1 MNLKDALDVLE
12 IDNILFLTLDSL
24 KKKYHK
30 LALQN
35 HPDKNGNTPESTH
48 HFQRIQEAYEL
59 LKREIIILNGENSNE
74 NSNENSR
81 GEDVFFE
88 QSNTGYTAILHLFI
102 DGVLKGKYN
111 EFISNIVKDIVS
123 GCREIS
129 LKLFEDM
136 NKEQSLAIYN
146 FIVKY
151 KALLRLTDETLEN
164 VREIL
169 LKKFKDMQIY
179 VLNPSI
185 NDLFQNNVYK
195 LDIDNKLYF
204 VPLWHSEL
212 YFDSDIIVKC
222 NPELPDNVEIDED
235 NNLIITERISITS
248 SLFVEKSR
256 AIKIGDY
263 SFELP
268 LDQLFVRQFQT
279 FVLKGKGISKIVE
292 HDIYEI
298 EDKSDIIVK
307 IIFE

>member
-1 MNLKDALDVLE
+1 MNLKEALDVLE
-12 IDNILFLTLDSL
+12 IENISMLTLDRL
-24 KKKYHK
+24 KKRYHK
-30 LALQN
+30 KALQN
-35 HPDKNGNTPESTH
+35 HPDKNGNTQESTQ

-59 LKREIIILNGENSNE
+59 LKREISILNGDTNQQQSVEASN
-74 NSNENSR
+74 
-81 GEDVFFE
+81 V
-88 QSNTGYTAILHLFI
+88 GYNAILHLFI
-102 DGVLKGKYN
+102 DGILKGKYN
-111 EFISNIVKDIVS
+111 DFILNIVKDIVS

-151 KALLRLTDETLEN
+151 KQLLRISEDTLEK

-169 LKKFKDMQIY
+169 VNKFKDMQIY

-222 NPELPDNVEIDED
+222 NPELPDNVEIDEE
-235 NNLIITERISITS
+235 NNLIITERISHNNTIA

-256 AIKIGDY
+256 PIKIGDY

-268 LDQLFVRQFQT
+268 MDQLFVRQYQT
-279 FVLKGKGISKIVE
+279 FILRGKGISKIVE
-292 HDIYEI
+292 NDIYKV
-298 EDKSDIIVK
+298 EDKADIIVK
-307 IIFE
+307 IIFG

>member
-1 MNLKDALDVLE
+1 MNLKEALDILE
-12 IDNILFLTLDSL
+12 IDNIVFLTLDSL
-24 KKKYHK
+24 KKIYHK
-30 LALQN
+30 KALQN
-35 HPDKNGNTPESTH
+35 HPDKNGNTQESTH

-59 LKREIIILNGENSNE
+59 LKREISILNEGQESQNIDDDNIFEPSNV
-74 NSNENSR
+74 
-81 GEDVFFE
+81 GY
-88 QSNTGYTAILHLFI
+88 NTILHLFI

-111 EFISNIVKDIVS
+111 EFISNIVKDIAS

-136 NKEQSLAIYN
+136 NKEQSLSIYN

-151 KALLRLTDETLEN
+151 KQLLRISDETLEK
-164 VREIL
+164 VKEIL
-169 LKKFKDMQIY
+169 LNKFKDMQIY

-195 LDIDNKLYF
+195 LDLDNKLYF

-222 NPELPDNVEIDED
+222 NPELPKNVEIDED

-248 SLFVEKSR
+248 SLFVDKSR
-256 AIKIGDY
+256 VIKIGDY

-279 FVLKGKGISKIVE
+279 VVLRGKGISKIVE

>member
-1 MNLKDALDVLE
+1 MNLKEALDVLE
-12 IDNILFLTLDSL
+12 IDNISNLTLEGL

-35 HPDKNGNTPESTH
+35 HPDKNGNTLESTH

-59 LKREIIILNGENSNE
+59 LKREISILNGETE
-74 NSNENSR
+74 NKET
-81 GEDVFFE
+81 VFE
-88 QSNTGYTAILHLFI
+88 TTNTGYTAILHLFI
-102 DGVLKGKYN
+102 DGLLKGKYN
-111 EFISNIVKDIVS
+111 EFISNIVKDIVC

-151 KALLRLTDETLEN
+151 KQVLRISESILEK

-169 LKKFKDMQIY
+169 LNKFKDMQIY

-248 SLFVEKSR
+248 SLFIEKAR

-279 FVLKGKGISKIVE
+279 FILKGKGISKIVE
-292 HDIYEI
+292 NDIYEI

>member
-1 MNLKDALDVLE
+1 MNLKEALDVLE
-12 IDNILFLTLDSL
+12 IDNISNLTLDSL

-35 HPDKNGNTPESTH
+35 HPDKNGNTLESTQ

-59 LKREIIILNGENSNE
+59 LKREISILNGENSNSEEGE
-74 NSNENSR
+74 N
-81 GEDVFFE
+81 VFE
-88 QSNTGYTAILHLFI
+88 ASNTGYTAILHLFI

-123 GCREIS
+123 GCRDIS

-136 NKEQSLAIYN
+136 NKEQCLAIYN

-151 KALLRLTDETLEN
+151 KVLMRLTDETLEK
-164 VREIL
+164 VRKIL
-169 LKKFKDMQIY
+169 VNKFKDIQIY

-185 NDLFQNNVYK
+185 NDLFQNNFYK
-195 LDIDNKLYF
+195 LDVDNKLYF

-222 NPELPDNVEIDED
+222 NPELPENVEIDED
-235 NNLIITERISITS
+235 NNLIVTERISITS
-248 SLFVEKSR
+248 SLFVEKLR
-256 AIKIGDY
+256 DIKIGDY

-279 FVLKGKGISKIVE
+279 FVLRGKGISKIVE
-292 HDIYEI
+292 NDIYEI
-298 EDKSDIIVK
+298 EDKADIIIK

>member
-1 MNLKDALDVLE
+1 MNLKEALDVLE
-12 IDNILFLTLDSL
+12 IENISTLTLDSL
-24 KKKYHK
+24 KKRYHK
-30 LALQN
+30 KALQN
-35 HPDKNGNTPESTH
+35 HPDKNGNTTESTH

-59 LKREIIILNGENSNE
+59 LKREISILNGEINQSQNVETSN
-74 NSNENSR
+74 
-81 GEDVFFE
+81 V
-88 QSNTGYTAILHLFI
+88 GYNAILHLFI
-102 DGVLKGKYN
+102 DGILKGKYN
-111 EFISNIVKDIVS
+111 DFILNIVKDIVS

-151 KALLRLTDETLEN
+151 KQLLRISDDTLEK

-169 LKKFKDMQIY
+169 LNKFKDMQIY

-222 NPELPDNVEIDED
+222 NPELPDNVEIDEE
-235 NNLIITERISITS
+235 NNLIITERISHNNTIA
-248 SLFVEKSR
+248 SLFFEKSR
-256 AIKIGDY
+256 PIKIGDY

-268 LDQLFVRQFQT
+268 MDQLFVRQYQT
-279 FVLKGKGISKIVE
+279 FILKAKGISKIVE
-292 HDIYEI
+292 NDIYEV

>member
-1 MNLKDALDVLE
+1 MNLKEALDVLE
-12 IDNILFLTLDSL
+12 IENISCLTLESL
-24 KKKYHK
+24 KKRYHK
-30 LALQN
+30 KALQN
-35 HPDKNGNTPESTH
+35 HPDKNGNTPESTQ

-59 LKREIIILNGENSNE
+59 LKREISILNGESETQN
-74 NSNENSR
+74 
-81 GEDVFFE
+81 VFE
-88 QSNTGYTAILHLFI
+88 ESATGYTTLLHLFI
-102 DGVLKGKYN
+102 DGLLKGEYN
-111 EFISNIVKDIVS
+111 SFISNIVKDIVS

-136 NKEQSLAIYN
+136 NKEQSLATYT

-151 KALLRLTDETLEN
+151 KQVLKLSDETLEK

-169 LKKFKDMQIY
+169 LNKFKDIQIY

-204 VPLWHSEL
+204 VPLWHSEM

-222 NPELPDNVEIDED
+222 NPEFPDNVEIDEE
-235 NNLIITERISITS
+235 NNLIVTERISHNNTIA
-248 SLFVEKSR
+248 SLFFEKSR
-256 AIKIGDY
+256 PIKIGDY

-268 LDQLFVRQFQT
+268 MDQLFVRQYQT
-279 FVLKGKGISKIVE
+279 FTLRGKGISKIVE
-292 HDIYEI
+292 NNIYEI
-298 EDKSDIIVK
+298 EDKADIIVK

>member
-1 MNLKDALDVLE
+1 MNLKEALDVLE
-12 IDNILFLTLDSL
+12 IENISTLTLDRL
-24 KKKYHK
+24 KKRYHK
-30 LALQN
+30 KALQN
-35 HPDKNGNTPESTH
+35 HPDKNGNTQESTQ

-59 LKREIIILNGENSNE
+59 LKREISILNGDTNQQQSVEASN
-74 NSNENSR
+74 
-81 GEDVFFE
+81 V
-88 QSNTGYTAILHLFI
+88 GYNAILHLFI
-102 DGVLKGKYN
+102 DGILKGKYN
-111 EFISNIVKDIVS
+111 DFILNIVKDIVS

-151 KALLRLTDETLEN
+151 KQLLRISEDTLEK
-164 VREIL
+164 VKEIL
-169 LKKFKDMQIY
+169 VNKFKDMQIY

-222 NPELPDNVEIDED
+222 NPELPDNVEIDEE
-235 NNLIITERISITS
+235 NNLIITERISHNNTIA

-256 AIKIGDY
+256 PIKIGDY

-268 LDQLFVRQFQT
+268 MDQLFVRQYQT
-279 FVLKGKGISKIVE
+279 FILRGKGISKIVE
-292 HDIYEI
+292 NDIYKV
-298 EDKSDIIVK
+298 EDKADIIVK
-307 IIFE
+307 IIFG

>member
-1 MNLKDALDVLE
+1 MNLKEALDILE
-12 IDNILFLTLDSL
+12 IENIVFLTLDSL
-24 KKKYHK
+24 KKRYHK
-30 LALQN
+30 KALQN
-35 HPDKNGNTPESTH
+35 HPDKNGNTQESTH

-59 LKREIIILNGENSNE
+59 LKREIRFLNEGQEHQNIDDENIFEPSNV
-74 NSNENSR
+74 
-81 GEDVFFE
+81 GY
-88 QSNTGYTAILHLFI
+88 NTILHLFI

-111 EFISNIVKDIVS
+111 EFISNIVKDIAS

-136 NKEQSLAIYN
+136 NKEQSLSIYN

-151 KALLRLTDETLEN
+151 KQLLRISDETLEK
-164 VREIL
+164 VKEIL
-169 LKKFKDMQIY
+169 LNKFKDMQIY

-195 LDIDNKLYF
+195 LDLDKKLYF

-222 NPELPDNVEIDED
+222 NPELPENVEIDED

-248 SLFVEKSR
+248 SLFVDKSR
-256 AIKIGDY
+256 VIKIGDY
-263 SFELP
+263 SFELA

-279 FVLKGKGISKIVE
+279 VVLRGKGISKIVE

>member
-1 MNLKDALDVLE
+1 MNLKEALDILE
-12 IDNILFLTLDSL
+12 IENIVFLTLDSL
-24 KKKYHK
+24 KKRYHK
-30 LALQN
+30 KALQN
-35 HPDKNGNTPESTH
+35 HPDKNGNTQESTH

-59 LKREIIILNGENSNE
+59 LKREIRFLNEGQEHQNIDDENIFEPSNV
-74 NSNENSR
+74 
-81 GEDVFFE
+81 GY
-88 QSNTGYTAILHLFI
+88 NTILHLFI

-111 EFISNIVKDIVS
+111 EFISNIVKDIAS

-136 NKEQSLAIYN
+136 NKEQSLSIYN

-151 KALLRLTDETLEN
+151 KQLLRISDETLEK
-164 VREIL
+164 VKEIL
-169 LKKFKDMQIY
+169 LNKFKDMQIY

-195 LDIDNKLYF
+195 LDLDNKLYF

-222 NPELPDNVEIDED
+222 NPELPENVEIDED

-248 SLFVEKSR
+248 SLFVDKSR
-256 AIKIGDY
+256 VIKIGDY

-279 FVLKGKGISKIVE
+279 VVLRGKGISKIVE

>member
-1 MNLKDALDVLE
+1 MNLKEALDVLE

-35 HPDKNGNTPESTH
+35 HPDKNGNTLESTH

-74 NSNENSR
+74 NSASENNI
-81 GEDVFFE
+81 FE
-88 QSNTGYTAILHLFI
+88 QSNTGYNAILHLFI

-111 EFISNIVKDIVS
+111 EFISNIVKDIVG

-151 KALLRLTDETLEN
+151 KGLLRLTEETLEK

-222 NPELPDNVEIDED
+222 NPELPENVEIDED

-256 AIKIGDY
+256 PIKIGDY

-268 LDQLFVRQFQT
+268 LDHLFVRQFQT

-292 HDIYEI
+292 NDIYEI
-298 EDKSDIIVK
+298 EDKADIIIK

>member
-1 MNLKDALDVLE
+1 MNLQEALHIFEIENVLNLSQE
-12 IDNILFLTLDSL
+12 SL

-35 HPDKNGNTPESTH
+35 HPDKNGNTPESTQ
-48 HFQRIQEAYEL
+48 HFQRIQDAYEV
-59 LKREIIILNGENSNE
+59 LKREISIFKTDDITEETPFKN
-74 NSNENSR
+74 
-81 GEDVFFE
+81 F
-88 QSNTGYTAILHLFI
+88 GYTAILHLFI

-123 GCREIS
+123 GCKEIS

-136 NKEQSLAIYN
+136 NKEQSLAVYN
-146 FIVKY
+146 FLVKY
-151 KALLRLTDETLEN
+151 KALLRLTDDILDK

-169 LKKFKDMQIY
+169 LNKFKDMQIY

-195 LDIDNKLYF
+195 LDIAGKLYF
-204 VPLWHSEL
+204 VPLWHSEM

-222 NPELPDNVEIDED
+222 NPELPANVEIDED
-235 NNLIITERISITS
+235 NNLVITERIPITF
-248 SLFVEKSR
+248 SLLNEKTR
-256 AIKIGDY
+256 TIKVGNN

-268 LDQLFVRQFQT
+268 LDQLFLRPVQT
-279 FVLKGKGISKIVE
+279 YILRKKGISKILDA
-292 HDIYEI
+292 DIYNIDE
-298 EDKSDIIVK
+298 KADIIIK

>member
-1 MNLKDALDVLE
+1 MNLKEALDVLE
-12 IDNILFLTLDSL
+12 IENISTLTLDSL
-24 KKKYHK
+24 KKRYHK
-30 LALQN
+30 KALQN
-35 HPDKNGNTPESTH
+35 HPDKNGNTQESTQ

-59 LKREIIILNGENSNE
+59 LKREISILNGDTNQQQSVEASNE
-74 NSNENSR
+74 GYNE
-81 GEDVFFE
+81 
-88 QSNTGYTAILHLFI
+88 ILHLFI
-102 DGVLKGKYN
+102 DGIFKGKYN
-111 EFISNIVKDIVS
+111 QFILNIVKDIVS

-151 KALLRLTDETLEN
+151 KQLLRISEDTLEK

-169 LKKFKDMQIY
+169 VNKFKDMQIY

-222 NPELPDNVEIDED
+222 NPELPDNVEIDEE
-235 NNLIITERISITS
+235 NNLIITERISHNNTIA

-256 AIKIGDY
+256 PIKIGDY

-268 LDQLFVRQFQT
+268 MDQLFVRQYQT
-279 FVLKGKGISKIVE
+279 FILRGKGISKIVE
-292 HDIYEI
+292 NDIYEV
-298 EDKSDIIVK
+298 EDKADIIVK
-307 IIFE
+307 IIFG

>member
-1 MNLKDALDVLE
+1 MDLKEALDVLE
-12 IDNILFLTLDSL
+12 IDNISKLTLESL

-30 LALQN
+30 KALQN
-35 HPDKNGNTPESTH
+35 HPDKNGNTPESTQ

-59 LKREIIILNGENSNE
+59 LKREISILNGEPENKENPFESSN
-74 NSNENSR
+74 
-81 GEDVFFE
+81 V
-88 QSNTGYTAILHLFI
+88 GYTAILHLFI
-102 DGVLKGKYN
+102 DGILKGKYN

-136 NKEQSLAIYN
+136 NKEQSLTIYN

-151 KALLRLTDETLEN
+151 KQILKISDKILEN

-169 LKKFKDMQIY
+169 VNKFKDIQIY

-185 NDLFQNNVYK
+185 NDLFQNNFYK
-195 LDIDNKLYF
+195 LDVDNKLYF

-222 NPELPDNVEIDED
+222 NPELPENVEIDED
-235 NNLIITERISITS
+235 NNLVITERISITS
-248 SLFVEKSR
+248 SLFVQKSR
-256 AIKIGDY
+256 PIKIGDY

-292 HDIYEI
+292 NDIYEI
-298 EDKSDIIVK
+298 EDKADIIIK

>member
-1 MNLKDALDVLE
+1 MNLKEALTTLE
-12 IDNILFLTLDSL
+12 IENVSTLTLDSL
-24 KKKYHK
+24 KKRYHK
-30 LALQN
+30 MALQN
-35 HPDKNGNTPESTH
+35 HPDKNGNTPESTQ

-59 LKREIIILNGENSNE
+59 LKREISILNGDMKNQNIDENT
-74 NSNENSR
+74 
-81 GEDVFFE
+81 VFE
-88 QSNTGYTAILHLFI
+88 ASTTGYTAILHLFI
-102 DGVLKGKYN
+102 DGLLKGEYN
-111 EFISNIVKDIVS
+111 QFISNIVKDIAS

-151 KALLRLTDETLEN
+151 KQLLRISEDTLEN

-169 LKKFKDMQIY
+169 LNKFKDMQIY

-222 NPELPDNVEIDED
+222 NPDLPDNVEIDEE
-235 NNLIITERISITS
+235 NNLIITEHISIAS
-248 SLFVEKSR
+248 SLFIEKLR
-256 AIKIGDY
+256 LIKIGDY

-268 LDQLFVRQFQT
+268 MDQLFVRQYQT
-279 FVLKGKGISKIVE
+279 CILRGKGISKIVE
-292 HDIYEI
+292 NNIYEI
-298 EDKSDIIVK
+298 EDKADIIIK

>member
-1 MNLKDALDVLE
+1 MNLKEALDVLE
-12 IDNILFLTLDSL
+12 IENISTLTLDSL
-24 KKKYHK
+24 KKRYHK
-30 LALQN
+30 KALQN
-35 HPDKNGNTPESTH
+35 HPDKNGNTPESTQ

-59 LKREIIILNGENSNE
+59 LKREISILNGEPETQNLDEENVFEASNA
-74 NSNENSR
+74 
-81 GEDVFFE
+81 
-88 QSNTGYTAILHLFI
+88 GYTAILHLFI
-102 DGVLKGKYN
+102 DGILKGKYN
-111 EFISNIVKDIVS
+111 EFISNIVKDIAS

-151 KALLRLTDETLEN
+151 KQLLRISDDTLDK

-169 LKKFKDMQIY
+169 LNKFKDMQIY

-204 VPLWHSEL
+204 VPLWHSEM

-222 NPELPDNVEIDED
+222 NPELPDNVEIDEE
-235 NNLIITERISITS
+235 NNLIITERISHNNTIA
-248 SLFVEKSR
+248 SLFFEKSR
-256 AIKIGDY
+256 PIKIGDY

-268 LDQLFVRQFQT
+268 MDQLFVRQYQT
-279 FVLKGKGISKIVE
+279 FILRGKGISKIVE
-292 HDIYEI
+292 NNIYEI
-298 EDKSDIIVK
+298 EDKADIIVK

>member
-1 MNLKDALDVLE
+1 MNLKEALDILE
-12 IDNILFLTLDSL
+12 IDNIVFLTLDSL
-24 KKKYHK
+24 KKIYHK
-30 LALQN
+30 KALQN
-35 HPDKNGNTPESTH
+35 HPDKNGNTQESTH

-59 LKREIIILNGENSNE
+59 LKREISILNEGQEPQNIDDDNIFEPSNV
-74 NSNENSR
+74 
-81 GEDVFFE
+81 GY
-88 QSNTGYTAILHLFI
+88 NTILHLFI

-111 EFISNIVKDIVS
+111 EFISNIVKDIAS

-136 NKEQSLAIYN
+136 NKEQSLSIYN

-151 KALLRLTDETLEN
+151 KQLLRISDETLEK
-164 VREIL
+164 VKEIL
-169 LKKFKDMQIY
+169 LNKFKDMQIY

-195 LDIDNKLYF
+195 LDLDNKLYF

-222 NPELPDNVEIDED
+222 NPELPENVEIDED

-248 SLFVEKSR
+248 SLFVDKSR
-256 AIKIGDY
+256 VIKIGDY

-279 FVLKGKGISKIVE
+279 VVLRGKGISKIVE

>member
-1 MNLKDALDVLE
+1 MNLKDAVDILE
-12 IDNILFLTLDSL
+12 IDDISTITLERL

-48 HFQRIQEAYEL
+48 KFQKIQEAYEL
-59 LKREIIILNGENSNE
+59 LKREISILNNE
-74 NSNENSR
+74 NRDEREDAVFEASNRE
-81 GEDVFFE
+81 
-88 QSNTGYTAILHLFI
+88 YTEILHLFI
-102 DGVLKGKYN
+102 DSVLKGKYN

-123 GCREIS
+123 GCRDIS

-136 NKEQSLAIYN
+136 NKEQSLAVYN

-151 KALLRLTDETLEN
+151 KQLLRISDQIFEN

-169 LKKFKDMQIY
+169 LNKFKDMQIY

-235 NNLIITERISITS
+235 NNLIITQRISITS
-248 SLFVEKSR
+248 SLFVEKTKT
-256 AIKIGDY
+256 INIGDY

-268 LDQLFVRQFQT
+268 IDQLFVRQFQT
-279 FVLKGKGISKIVE
+279 FILRGKGISKIVE
-292 HDIYEI
+292 NNIYEI
-298 EDKSDIIVK
+298 NDKSDIIIK

>member
-1 MNLKDALDVLE
+1 MNLKEALDILE
-12 IDNILFLTLDSL
+12 IDNIVFLTLDSL
-24 KKKYHK
+24 KKRYHK
-30 LALQN
+30 KALQN
-35 HPDKNGNTPESTH
+35 HPDKNGNTQESTH

-59 LKREIIILNGENSNE
+59 LKREISILNEGQEPQNIDEENVFEPSNV
-74 NSNENSR
+74 
-81 GEDVFFE
+81 GY
-88 QSNTGYTAILHLFI
+88 NTILHLFI

-111 EFISNIVKDIVS
+111 EFISNIVKDIAS

-136 NKEQSLAIYN
+136 NKEQSLSIYN

-151 KALLRLTDETLEN
+151 KQLLRISDETLEK

-169 LKKFKDMQIY
+169 LNKFKDMQIY

-222 NPELPDNVEIDED
+222 NPELPENVEIDED

-248 SLFVEKSR
+248 SLFVDKSR
-256 AIKIGDY
+256 VIKIGDY

-279 FVLKGKGISKIVE
+279 VVLRGKGISKIVE

>member
-1 MNLKDALDVLE
+1 MNLKEALDVLE
-12 IDNILFLTLDSL
+12 IENISTLTLDRL
-24 KKKYHK
+24 KKRYHK
-30 LALQN
+30 KALQN
-35 HPDKNGNTPESTH
+35 HPDKNGNTQESTQ

-59 LKREIIILNGENSNE
+59 LKREISILNGDTNQQQSVEASN
-74 NSNENSR
+74 
-81 GEDVFFE
+81 V
-88 QSNTGYTAILHLFI
+88 GYNAILHLFI
-102 DGVLKGKYN
+102 DGILKGKYN
-111 EFISNIVKDIVS
+111 DFILNIVKDIVS

-151 KALLRLTDETLEN
+151 KQLLRISEDTLEK

-169 LKKFKDMQIY
+169 VNKFKDMQIY

-222 NPELPDNVEIDED
+222 NPELPDNVEIDEE
-235 NNLIITERISITS
+235 NNLIITERISHNNTIA

-256 AIKIGDY
+256 PIKIGDY

-268 LDQLFVRQFQT
+268 MDQLFVRQYQT
-279 FVLKGKGISKIVE
+279 FILRGKGISKIVE
-292 HDIYEI
+292 NDIYKV
-298 EDKSDIIVK
+298 EDKADIIVK
-307 IIFE
+307 IIFG